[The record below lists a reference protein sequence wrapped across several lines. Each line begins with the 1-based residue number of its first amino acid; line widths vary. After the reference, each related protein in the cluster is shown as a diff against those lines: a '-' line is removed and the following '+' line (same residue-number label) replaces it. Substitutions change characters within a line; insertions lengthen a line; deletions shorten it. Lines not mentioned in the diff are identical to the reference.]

1 VNTRHVPPSRTV
13 GIDLASQ
20 PRDTGVCTIEW
31 SPDGGRVIQ
40 LGGGRWDDDALL
52 ELIAEPA
59 VTKVG
64 IDAPFGWPLAFIDAT
79 ATYRDH
85 GVWLALETNDV
96 CFRATEAL
104 VAQEMRQPPLSVAMS
119 NLAWPA
125 IRCARLLTRLGAD
138 GQPLDR
144 TGAGRVV
151 EVYPMAAL
159 RRWGVVAAGSPSSQ
173 WAYKGDADD
182 RRERRASH
190 LAALMEGLDRVV
202 ALSDEHKA
210 ACEADDDDFDA
221 LISALVARAVEVG
234 RVDPVPAGMRWLALR
249 EGWIQLPEPGS
260 LGELL

>member
-1 VNTRHVPPSRTV
+1 
-13 GIDLASQ
+13 
-20 PRDTGVCTIEW
+20 VCTIEW
-31 SPDGGRVIQ
+31 GPDAGRVIQ
-40 LGGGRWDDDALL
+40 LGGRWNDDALL
-52 ELIAEPA
+52 ELIADPA

-64 IDAPFGWPLAFIDAT
+64 IDAPFGWPVAFIDAT

-104 VAQEMRQPPLSVAMS
+104 VAQEMRQPPLSVAVS

-125 IRCARLLTRLGAD
+125 IRCARLLTRLSAD

-159 RRWGVVAAGSPSSQ
+159 RRWGVVAAGLPPRE
-173 WAYKGDADD
+173 WAYKGDAAD
-182 RRERRASH
+182 RRERRTAH
-190 LAALMEGLDRVV
+190 LAALMERLGGIV
-202 ALSDEHKA
+202 ALTA
-210 ACEADDDDFDA
+210 QQQIACEADDDDFDA

-260 LGELL
+260 LRELV